1 MGIKFDKLLDAFFV
15 ESFEKKPS
23 AENEK
28 NNDFD
33 CDYEDDNMIIDDDN
47 YDYENE
53 DFSKYEEKTSNKE
66 LIEKYMII
74 QVDQEINELNS
85 KAINHTELKVSQ
97 EYENLE
103 NLLNNKLS
111 NTIDLY
117 VKKEKPLFE
126 IFDTIKAITKST
138 GNTKILCCSNRS
150 LNLIRR
156 SKKRLMEKSIST
168 LFRYVLPELNKDFHQ
183 HIKIDELTQ
192 AKRIELSYSE
202 TLNEKKY
209 EMDLNDLDSENRKKL

>member
-1 MGIKFDKLLDAFFV
+1 M
-15 ESFEKKPS
+15 
-23 AENEK
+23 
-28 NNDFD
+28 
-33 CDYEDDNMIIDDDN
+33 MIIMTMRTKI
-47 YDYENE
+47 
-53 DFSKYEEKTSNKE
+53 FQSMKKKTSNKE

-138 GNTKILCCSNRS
+138 GNTKILCCSNKS

-168 LFRYVLPELNKDFHQ
+168 LFRYVLPELNKDFQ
-183 HIKIDELTQ
+183 KHIKIDELTQ
-192 AKRIELSYSE
+192 KKKNRIILF
-202 TLNEKKY
+202 
-209 EMDLNDLDSENRKKL
+209 